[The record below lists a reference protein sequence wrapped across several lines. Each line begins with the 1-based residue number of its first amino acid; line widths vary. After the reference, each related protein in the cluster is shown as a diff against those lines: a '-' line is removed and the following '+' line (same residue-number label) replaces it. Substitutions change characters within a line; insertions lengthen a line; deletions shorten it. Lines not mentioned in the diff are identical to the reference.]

1 MYNYNNNWINISN
14 LIYSI
19 IVLECIVGYSESAFK
34 NSFFQRI
41 GGVHSSYAYSI
52 MTSASRV
59 NCVKQCIEDN
69 GCLMI
74 TYQERNRTCGLSD
87 KWLNDVGVTASAD
100 VNSDVYFD
108 TGRYMSHIYFLSAIH
123 SVS

>member
-19 IVLECIVGYSESAFK
+19 IVLECIVGYSDSAFRNK
-34 NSFFQRI
+34 HFQRI

-52 MTSASRV
+52 MTSPSRV
-59 NCVKQCIEDN
+59 KCVKQCLEDN

-74 TYQERNRTCGLSD
+74 TYKERNRTCGLSD
-87 KWLNDVGVTASAD
+87 KWLNDVGVTVSAD

-108 TGRYMSHIYFLSAIH
+108 TGW
-123 SVS
+123 